1 MLSSLRKRCYLE
13 IDEEEQEL
21 IAAFILC
28 AESVKRVKEWCMFSQ
43 SVTEKVI
50 SSYVKHRGG
59 VQEVRV
65 YEIPNCKF
73 DPHALDEKYFVQHF
87 RFSHAEMD
95 RVVLSLLDVGFP
107 RVVKTKT
114 RDKCPLYDALC
125 MLCFKYAWPMRLG
138 TMVRIF
144 YSSTSRMS
152 RIISSLRSLLFK
164 HFSHHLKHPLPLS
177 LETLEMYCAA
187 VKQKSGL
194 SICFG
199 FIDGTV
205 RPVCKPS
212 VLQGSCY
219 NGKDR
224 VHALKYQALTTPDGM
239 FLQLAGPWAG
249 ARHDQHMVNSSGLVD
264 YIVQLPRRHD
274 GALFVVYGDQ
284 GYASGPGI
292 ETPYFDDAVNA
303 AHAAYNDAM
312 SSSRICV
319 EWAFG
324 GILQSWA
331 HNAFTPTQQLISN
344 RKVGQVYQVA
354 GLLSNFMNCLRPNL
368 TSQYFRVPPP
378 VLEVYM
384 RSTFRP

>member
-1 MLSSLRKRCYLE
+1 MSSILKKRCHSEL
-13 IDEEEQEL
+13 EEEQEL
-21 IAAFILC
+21 IAAFIMY
-28 AESVKRVKEWCMFSQ
+28 AESVKRVKDMCVISQ
-43 SVTEKVI
+43 TVVEKVI

-59 VQEVRV
+59 IQEVRV
-65 YEIPNCKF
+65 YEIPNLNF
-73 DPHALDEKYFVQHF
+73 NPHALDEKYFIQHF

-107 RVVKTKT
+107 RVIKTNT

-125 MLCFKYAWPMRLG
+125 MMCFKYAWPMRLG

-164 HFSHHLKHPLPLS
+164 HFSHHLKHPAPLS
-177 LETLEMYCAA
+177 LETLETFCAA
-187 VKQKSGL
+187 VRQKSGL

-239 FLQLAGPWAG
+239 FLQLAGPWPG
-249 ARHDQHMVNSSGLVD
+249 ARHDQHMVKSSGLVN
-264 YIVQLPRRHD
+264 YIADLPRRHD
-274 GALFVVYGDQ
+274 GAMFVVYGDQ

-344 RKVGQVYQVA
+344 RKIGQVYQVA
-354 GLLSNFMNCLRPNL
+354 GLLTNFMNCLRPNL
-368 TSQYFRVPPP
+368 TSQYFRVSPP

-384 RSTFRP
+384 RSTFCR

>member
-1 MLSSLRKRCYLE
+1 MSLLKNKRAHSEL
-13 IDEEEQEL
+13 DEEQEV
-21 IAAFILC
+21 IAAFIIY
-28 AESVKRVKEWCMFSQ
+28 AEHVKRVKAWCALNQ
-43 SVTEKVI
+43 TVVEKVI

-59 VQEVRV
+59 IQEVRV
-65 YEIPNCKF
+65 YEIPNLKF
-73 DPHALDEKYFVQHF
+73 NPQLLDEKYFIQHF
-87 RFSHAEMD
+87 RFSHAGMD
-95 RVVLSLLDVGFP
+95 RVVLCLLDVGFP
-107 RVVKTKT
+107 QKVKTKS
-114 RDKCPLYDALC
+114 RDKCSLYEALC
-125 MLCFKYAWPMRLG
+125 MMCFKFAWPMRLG

-152 RIISSLRSLLFK
+152 RIISALRSQLFK
-164 HFSHHLKHPLPLS
+164 HFSQHLKTPAPLS
-177 LETLEMYCAA
+177 LERLETFSAA
-187 VKQKSGL
+187 VRQKSGL

-239 FLQLAGPWAG
+239 FLQLAGPWPG
-249 ARHDQHMVNSSGLVD
+249 ARHDQHMVKSSGLVD
-264 YIVQLPRRHD
+264 YIDQLPRRDD
-274 GALFVVYGDQ
+274 GAMFVVYADQ
-284 GYASGPGI
+284 GYAAGPGI

-319 EWAFG
+319 EWSFG

-331 HNAFTPTQQLISN
+331 HNAFTPTQQLMSN
-344 RKVGQVYQVA
+344 RKIGQVYQVA
-354 GLLSNFMNCLRPNL
+354 GLLTNFLNCLRPNE
-368 TSQYFRVPPP
+368 TSQYFGVLPP